1 MTRRARGRGQTQG
14 DTDPPQPAPPRRA
27 RGRGRGQTQG
37 DTDPPQPAPPVA
49 APIIAATPA
58 TVLLGASNTIQHH
71 RRDRRLPERY
81 RDNGDNV
88 EIHNIDVSGDEE
100 EEEVPPPTRVGTR
113 PRNSPLQ
120 TTTDTARSD
129 PLFTVGGTQQNSAV
143 DVHELT
149 AWISDEYRAC
159 TLCQ

>member
-14 DTDPPQPAPPRRA
+14 DVDPPQPAPPRRA
-27 RGRGRGQTQG
+27 RGRGQTQG
-37 DTDPPQPAPPVA
+37 DIDSPQPAPPVA

-58 TVLLGASNTIQHH
+58 TVLLGASNAIQRH
-71 RRDRRLPERY
+71 RGEHRLPERY
-81 RDNGDNV
+81 HDNGDNV

-100 EEEVPPPTRVGTR
+100 EEDVPPRTRVRIR
-113 PRNSPLQ
+113 PHNSPLQ

-129 PLFTVGGTQQNSAV
+129 PLFTVGGTQQKSAV

-149 AWISDEYRAC
+149 VLISNERVC
-159 TLCQ
+159 KLCQ